1 MEIILTRYLIG
12 AGGWGYFQVSGMH
25 PLVAYSRAFNFVE
38 LNSSFYQIP
47 SLKNA
52 ETWRRMVPKDFE
64 FTVRC
69 NKTLTHNLKF
79 RHVSGSFDIF
89 EKMIK
94 ICRALKAEILHFQT
108 PPMFPPSKTND
119 ALVKDFFSSVSLKG
133 IRVALELSDTKQPIS
148 SELIQTME
156 DHNIIHCVD
165 LSRDEEPVVQSDIL
179 YSRLFGKGSHNIY
192 QPTDQ
197 ELKDIDGKISKS
209 KPNKAVLGFHFIR
222 MYKDAARFKFFKQ
235 SGEFPMVTKSTG
247 IDSLKEVLQEDSR
260 FPSNKKDLIQHQG
273 WKIIDLTPK
282 ERVHASDLLQKL
294 PDKTYNGID
303 DITKVLGDQNFE

>member
-1 MEIILTRYLIG
+1 MTRYMIG
-12 AGGWGYFQVSGMH
+12 AGGWGYFQISGMH
-25 PLVAYSRAFNFVE
+25 PLVAYSKAFNFVE

-79 RHVSGSFDIF
+79 QHVSGSFEIL
-89 EKMIK
+89 EKTIN
-94 ICRALKAEILHFQT
+94 ICKALKAEILHFQT
-108 PPMFPPSKTND
+108 PPSFPPSKTNA
-119 ALVKDFFSSVSLKG
+119 ALIKDFFSSVRLKG
-133 IRVALELSDTKQPIS
+133 IRVALELNAAKQPLS
-148 SELIQTME
+148 SEFIQIML

-165 LSRDEEPVVQSDIL
+165 LSRDEEPAVHSDIL

-197 ELKDIDGKISKS
+197 ELKDIDSKISKS
-209 KPNKAVLGFHFIR
+209 KPKKAVLGFHFIR
-222 MYKDAARFKFFKQ
+222 MYKDAARFKLFKQ
-235 SGEFPMVTKSTG
+235 SGKFPMVTKSTG

-260 FPSNKKDLIQHQG
+260 FPSNRKELIQHQG
-273 WKIIDLTPK
+273 WKIIDLTPH

-294 PDKTYNGID
+294 PKKTYNGID